1 MHAIGLGLAALAKDP
16 PVDALLPALDR
27 GERVVIPTS
36 RRRILFILTVA
47 VTLGVLLALL
57 LALVIHSSIEQ
68 HADWLL
74 IATSLRV
81 WAIVV
86 AILVCLV
93 LAPVGV
99 ALRLRRSETLVL
111 SQQGLALARR
121 DQLLPGTVASWSDIE
136 RIELQR
142 LKPGAPSYVTYWLT
156 EEAAA
161 GRGVTS
167 LRQRQRFLWPH
178 LALKP
183 RKLHRVLV
191 AAHERYGR

>member
-1 MHAIGLGLAALAKDP
+1 MAKEP
-16 PVDALLPALDR
+16 PADALLPALHR
-27 GERVVIPTS
+27 GERVVVPTS

-57 LALVIHSSIEQ
+57 LGLVVHGSIEQ
-68 HADWLL
+68 QTDWRL

-81 WAIVV
+81 WAIVI
-86 AILVCLV
+86 AMLACLV
-93 LAPVGV
+93 LVPVGV
-99 ALRLRRSETLVL
+99 VLRLRRSEALVL
-111 SQQGLALARR
+111 SQEGLVLARR
-121 DQLLPGTVASWSDIE
+121 DHLLSGTVVSWSDIE

-161 GRGVTS
+161 RRGLTS
-167 LRQRQRFLWPH
+167 PRQRQRFLWPH
-178 LALKP
+178 LALRP
-183 RKLHRVLV
+183 RKLHRVLI